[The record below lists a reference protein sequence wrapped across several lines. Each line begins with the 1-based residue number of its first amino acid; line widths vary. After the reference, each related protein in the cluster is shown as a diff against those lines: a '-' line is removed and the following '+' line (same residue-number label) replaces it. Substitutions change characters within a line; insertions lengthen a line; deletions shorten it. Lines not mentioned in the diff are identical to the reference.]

1 MIRRHAANAMRIQ
14 SFPPACFNIFALK
27 PKPTQRKNKF
37 WQRSFMIVASK
48 EIPTIPAPLMQDTMI
63 EKIRPEITGAGIAYF
78 LSASERATMALPR
91 KITMA
96 AKPRVHRYS
105 NLKEATA
112 PSAAGL

>member
-1 MIRRHAANAMRIQ
+1 
-14 SFPPACFNIFALK
+14 
-27 PKPTQRKNKF
+27 
-37 WQRSFMIVASK
+37 MIVASK

-78 LSASERATMALPR
+78 LSVSERATMALPR

-105 NLKEATA
+105 NFPKEATCSVGCRFVGA
-112 PSAAGL
+112 EITDDTFHKSSSNPFWLSGSYHSVRF

>member
-1 MIRRHAANAMRIQ
+1 MIA
-14 SFPPACFNIFALK
+14 
-27 PKPTQRKNKF
+27 
-37 WQRSFMIVASK
+37 ASK

-78 LSASERATMALPR
+78 LSVSERATMALPR

>member
-1 MIRRHAANAMRIQ
+1 
-14 SFPPACFNIFALK
+14 
-27 PKPTQRKNKF
+27 
-37 WQRSFMIVASK
+37 MIVASK

-96 AKPRVHRYS
+96 AKPRSTQVLKLERGDCSVGCRFVGAEITDDTFHKSSS
-105 NLKEATA
+105 NPFLV
-112 PSAAGL
+112 GVFR